1 MMDYKPGDRVAC
13 GQLRADASVADQGV
27 VMENLEQSA
36 SLMSRLAGVHTDSV
50 CVLGSVHYYSR
61 LERVPRPC
69 TSSCREVCGRF
80 TFIE

>member
-36 SLMSRLAGVHTDSV
+36 SLMSHDLREFTLIVFV
-50 CVLGSVHYYSR
+50 C
-61 LERVPRPC
+61 
-69 TSSCREVCGRF
+69 
-80 TFIE
+80 